1 MAKKIK
7 EVPID
12 YTEPK
17 LIFIMISSIER
28 FLKVW
33 PVPWKFKS
41 DYKKFK

>member
-7 EVPID
+7 EQLVEYI
-12 YTEPK
+12 EPK
-17 LIFIMISSIER
+17 LIFITVSSIER

-33 PVPWKFKS
+33 PVPWVFKS

>member
-7 EVPID
+7 EVEII
-12 YTEPK
+12 YHEPK
-17 LIFIMISSIER
+17 LIFITVSSIKR

-33 PVPWKFKS
+33 PVPWVFIS